1 MYVENRNKK
10 TALALVSEAVF
21 PDYQPHMKG
30 TECMTSLQ
38 PNGQYVNTGTGEF
51 QANFMYDCTTILQ
64 IVQSG
69 TVAL

>member
-1 MYVENRNKK
+1 MYVENSIKK
-10 TALALVSEAVF
+10 AAPTLTSTAAF
-21 PDYQPHMKG
+21 PDYHPHVNG
-30 TECMTSLQ
+30 DECMTSLQ

-51 QANFMYDCTTILQ
+51 QANFMYDFTTILQ